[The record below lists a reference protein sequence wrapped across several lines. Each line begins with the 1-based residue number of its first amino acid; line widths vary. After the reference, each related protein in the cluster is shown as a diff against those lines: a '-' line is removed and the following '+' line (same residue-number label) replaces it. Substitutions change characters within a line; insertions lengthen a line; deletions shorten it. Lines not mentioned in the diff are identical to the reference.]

1 MSKPIEYAVFLPV
14 GSGGWI
20 ASDTVPVIDG
30 SYLHNREVTRLA
42 EELGFDF
49 TLSQAVWRGYG
60 GTSRHFDVNLE
71 SLTTAAALAEATEQ
85 IGVWSTINTGM
96 LHPAVAAKM
105 VATNDEVSGGRT
117 GLNIVAGGNR
127 VSEHQMGLGFD
138 ADNSVKYRRAAE
150 WVEVVKALW
159 TQPTVDYDGEFFQLA
174 DCQSN
179 PKPQQGTPP
188 MICAA
193 TSDAGLTFVARHLD
207 GVLFEGTTR
216 DSVVEIGQ
224 RARRIS
230 AENGDRLKSYC
241 VFMVIPGETD
251 RDAQQRV
258 DLYNAGRDHV
268 ALARMAAEWGVV
280 YKDMSGKTPEE
291 EGWAD
296 ATAISTGTVAGSP
309 ETIAEQLAD
318 MIEHADLDGAV
329 FIMPDFIG
337 DLRVIGEE
345 IMPIL
350 ARNGFGQA
358 GQPAQS
364 AGSLL
369 SSRR

>member
-1 MSKPIEYAVFLPV
+1 MSKVIEYGVFLPV
-14 GSGGWI
+14 SSGGWI
-20 ASDTVPVIDG
+20 ASANVPLLDG
-30 SYLHNREVTRLA
+30 SYAYNREVTRLS

-60 GTSRHFDVNLE
+60 GPSRHFDDNLE
-71 SLTTAAALAEATEQ
+71 SLATTAGLAEATRQ
-85 IGVWSTINTGM
+85 IGVWSTVNTAL

-105 VATNDEVSGGRT
+105 VATNDQISGGRT

-127 VSEHQMGLGFD
+127 VSENQMGLGVGM
-138 ADNSVKYRRAAE
+138 DNVTKYRRAAE
-150 WVEVVKALW
+150 WVEVIRALW
-159 TQPTVDYDGEFFQLA
+159 TQPTVDYDGEFFTLR
-174 DCQSN
+174 DCQSS
-179 PKPQQGTPP
+179 PKPLAGPPP

-193 TSDAGLTFVARHLD
+193 TSDSGLDFVAKHLD

-230 AENGDRLKSYC
+230 GENGDRLKSYC

-251 RDAQQRV
+251 ADAQRRI
-258 DLYNAGRDHV
+258 DHYNAGRDLV
-268 ALARMAAEWGVV
+268 ALEKMAKEWGVV
-280 YKDMSGKTPEE
+280 HKDPTSKRPET
-291 EGWAD
+291 EGWAE
-296 ATAISTGTVAGSP
+296 ATAISTGTVSGSP

-318 MIEHADLDGAV
+318 MIEHAELDSAV

-345 IMPIL
+345 VLPML
-350 ARNGFGQA
+350 ARAGFA
-358 GQPAQS
+358 S
-364 AGSLL
+364 ASTGVAVAHG
-369 SSRR
+369 